1 MFLIRDGLMFVSFFP
16 VIQWLS
22 VFSFMF
28 QPCAYNV
35 VLFCPNLGFYKS
47 ERRRRMYYCIFNSSS
62 IQGFYK
68 SWRRTRMYY
77 CISNSS
83 SSQDSSQANEEVK
96 NRNCKSDSMK
106 GFFRRF
112 FQSVNQTFA

>member
-1 MFLIRDGLMFVSFFP
+1 MQGDFSWSDRWEKKYIKL
-16 VIQWLS
+16 LS
-22 VFSFMF
+22 LDANK
-28 QPCAYNV
+28 P
-35 VLFCPNLGFYKS
+35 
-47 ERRRRMYYCIFNSSS
+47 ERRTRRDDCISESLTFF
-62 IQGFYK
+62 IQGFNK
-68 SWRRTRMYY
+68 SVRRTRMYY

-112 FQSVNQTFA
+112 FVSTKRSPSLCLEKH

>member
-28 QPCAYNV
+28 QPCDYNV
-35 VLFCPNLGFYKS
+35 VLFCPNLGFNKS
-47 ERRRRMYYCIFNSSS
+47 
-62 IQGFYK
+62 G
-68 SWRRTRMYY
+68 RRTRMY

-83 SSQDSSQANEEVK
+83 SSQGKSRLSNV
-96 NRNCKSDSMK
+96 RNSLGKISL
-106 GFFRRF
+106 
-112 FQSVNQTFA
+112 VA